1 MTSRR
6 SGPERPSMYRTEREG
21 PRVFDLPPACPAD
34 VAYIGRMTPE
44 IAESPSWP
52 TGVTQLLDEHHLVVL
67 AEQRERRAEFARGLA
82 AHLEAMPDTAMVGL
96 PGGDAT
102 TLDAFCRMLS
112 EALHLAKPI
121 PPNMDGLIRL
131 LRTGPLQARHQ
142 YFIWHDADA
151 LLEADVRLFSRLVNA
166 FLSVA
171 AEFEYVN
178 PDALTLQRMVFLG
191 GDKLGAYA
199 EDEAGQFCAWL
210 TEGGST
216 RFWEVTSCVPRP
228 PVLAYRLDG

>member
-1 MTSRR
+1 MTS
-6 SGPERPSMYRTEREG
+6 
-21 PRVFDLPPACPAD
+21 
-34 VAYIGRMTPE
+34 E

-52 TGVTQLLDEHHLVVL
+52 AGVTQLLDEHHLVVL
-67 AEQRERRAEFARGLA
+67 AERPERRTEFARSLA
-82 AHLEAMPDTAMVGL
+82 AHLETVPDAATIDL
-96 PGGDAT
+96 PGERAT
-102 TLDAFCRMLS
+102 SLQAFCRMLS

-131 LRTGPLQARHQ
+131 LRAGPLQARHQ
-142 YFIWHDADA
+142 YFIWRDADA

-178 PDALTLQRMVFLG
+178 PDLLTLQRLVFLG

-199 EDEAGQFCAWL
+199 EDEAGPFCAWL

>member
-1 MTSRR
+1 M
-6 SGPERPSMYRTEREG
+6 P
-21 PRVFDLPPACPAD
+21 
-34 VAYIGRMTPE
+34 PE

-67 AEQRERRAEFARGLA
+67 ADRPARRAEFARSLS
-82 AHLEAMPDTAMVGL
+82 AHLETVPDAVTIDIPGQRATSL
-96 PGGDAT
+96 PD
-102 TLDAFCRMLS
+102 FCEVLS
-112 EALHLAKPI
+112 EVLHLARPI
-121 PPNMDGLIRL
+121 APSMDGLIRL
-131 LRTGPLQARHQ
+131 LRTDPLQTRHQ

-151 LLEADVRLFSRLVNA
+151 LLEADVKLFSRLVNA
-166 FLSVA
+166 LLSVA

-199 EDEAGQFCAWL
+199 EDESGQFCTWL